1 ALQKKNQLLQQQL
14 DLQKQS
20 SNKSI
25 RISNGKVVK
34 DFLAPRKLTLN
45 ELRKSERYGPA
56 RTRGMDD
63 TKIVA
68 KVDNKICELDALVGS
83 LNDNATICFEEIIE
97 TEEW

>member
-1 ALQKKNQLLQQQL
+1 MNQLLQQQL

-20 SNKSI
+20 PTKSI
-25 RISNGKVVK
+25 RISNGKAVK
-34 DFLAPRKLTLN
+34 DFLAPSKLTLN

-56 RTRGMDD
+56 RTREMDD

-68 KVDNKICELDALVGS
+68 KVDNKICDLGMLVGD
-83 LNDNATICFEEIIE
+83 LNDDSTIFFEEIE